1 MFVRLAWDAGI
12 WVAICSVLGRSPL
25 CFPIRDERYKR
36 HILIGLVTG
45 VAVMIATMLAI
56 WLVGSAGVSLSGQ
69 TLGSASRNGSSWLL
83 LDFLGALGEEIYGR
97 GIVLIVAERL
107 FGWKGAI
114 LLSGLMFAGL
124 HLSNPGAVWM
134 WLLRLFLQ
142 GSLLAYAVFRTR
154 SLWWSV
160 GYHTG
165 WNWVS
170 APLFGAAGSGYIDEG
185 HILNFYPKGS
195 LWITGGPV
203 GPEGSV
209 FALLAVLA
217 AFGILLIT
225 TEVHL
230 AGSLRTRHFTHPIEL
245 N

>member
-1 MFVRLAWDAGI
+1 MFVRLVWDAGLWI
-12 WVAICSVLGRSPL
+12 AICLLLGRSPL
-25 CFPIRDERYKR
+25 CFPMSDKQFKR
-36 HILIGLVTG
+36 HISIGLITG
-45 VAVMIATMLAI
+45 VAVMLTTMLGI

-69 TLGSASRNGSSWLL
+69 TLGLAVRNGSSWLL

-97 GIVLIVAERL
+97 AIVLILVERL

-124 HLSNPGAVWM
+124 HITNPGAVWM
-134 WLLRLFLQ
+134 WLFRLFLQ

-185 HILNFYPKGS
+185 HILNFYPRGS
-195 LWITGGPV
+195 VWITGGAV
-203 GPEGSV
+203 GPEGSL

-217 AFGILLIT
+217 AFGILLIA
-225 TEVHL
+225 TEVRRV
-230 AGSLRTRHFTHPIEL
+230 GSL
-245 N
+245 